1 MDAKEF
7 LGEFDRMCI
16 TLKSQGKCNKEDC
29 PIGKLDVWDI
39 YEETRSSCCEEVCKF
54 YSDEAVDIV
63 EEWSKENPA
72 KTRQSEFLKMFPKAR
87 TDNNIIDLCP
97 AALDSSF
104 TCNLKKHCISCSTC
118 RKNYWSERI
127 D

>member
-63 EEWSKENPA
+63 KEWSKENPA
-72 KTRQSEFLKMFPKAR
+72 KTRQLELLKIFPKAE
-87 TDNNIIDLCP
+87 TDEEGVVMLCP
-97 AALDSSF
+97 VKIDSSF
-104 TCNLKKHCISCSTC
+104 KC
-118 RKNYWSERI
+118 RVNNTKM
-127 D
+127 